1 MLAHFT
7 LATRD
12 VEGTA
17 RFFDRTFGYPHNPV
31 PANTMG
37 RAVWLDIGGGQ
48 EMHILY
54 VANFDISPY
63 EAEFGRHVA
72 LFHPLADFAA
82 LKARL
87 ADEGAVL
94 IDPVRPTPFERFF
107 FREPLNGYVFEV
119 IDQARASHF
128 DQ

>member
-1 MLAHFT
+1 MLAHLT

-17 RFFDRTFGYPHNPV
+17 RFFDRTFGYPHNTL
-31 PANTMG
+31 PANARG

-54 VANFDISPY
+54 VADFDISPH

>member
-7 LATRD
+7 LPTRHLDATAGFL
-12 VEGTA
+12 E
-17 RFFDRTFGYPHNPV
+17 RTFGFSRNPV
-31 PANTMG
+31 PMNSEG
-37 RAVWLDIGGGQ
+37 AVWFAIGGGQ

-54 VANFDISPY
+54 VAGFEISAH

-72 LFHPLADFAA
+72 LFHPVADFAA

-87 ADEGAVL
+87 TDEGAVL
-94 IDPVRPTPFERFF
+94 IDPIRSTPFERFF
-107 FREPLNGYVFEV
+107 FREPVNGYVFEV
-119 IDQARASHF
+119 IDQARASHL